1 MRIVDLIFYAFS
13 KARFPEKK
21 GSIFDAVIFGFCF
34 PVALTVATVIR
45 FACKLC
51 LEKIN
56 KEIFAI
62 SVVLI
67 SFLILIII
75 YLYFKRSGKG
85 EQIINYY
92 EQTKYN
98 KWYYPFTINVI
109 FILLFIVL
117 FLFANQLADKYLYSY
132 LMLWKKI
139 VLWK

>member
-1 MRIVDLIFYAFS
+1 MRIMDLIFYAFS

-21 GSIFDAVIFGFCF
+21 GSIFDAVIYGFCF

-85 EQIINYY
+85 ERIINYY

-98 KWYYPFTINVI
+98 KLCYPDFG
-109 FILLFIVL
+109 
-117 FLFANQLADKYLYSY
+117 
-132 LMLWKKI
+132 
-139 VLWK
+139 

>member
-1 MRIVDLIFYAFS
+1 MRITDLIFYAFS

-21 GSIFDAVIFGFCF
+21 GSIFDAVIYGFFF
-34 PVALTVATVIR
+34 PVGLTVATVIR

-98 KWYYPFTINVI
+98 KWYYTFTINVI
-109 FILLFIVL
+109 FIFIAVR
-117 FLFANQLADKYLYSY
+117 
-132 LMLWKKI
+132 
-139 VLWK
+139 

>member
-1 MRIVDLIFYAFS
+1 MRITDLIFYAFS

-67 SFLILIII
+67 SFLILII
-75 YLYFKRSGKG
+75 
-85 EQIINYY
+85 
-92 EQTKYN
+92 
-98 KWYYPFTINVI
+98 
-109 FILLFIVL
+109 FICTLLFIVL
-117 FLFANQLADKYLYSY
+117 FLFVNQLADKYLYSY
-132 LMLWKKI
+132 LML
-139 VLWK
+139 

>member
-21 GSIFDAVIFGFCF
+21 GSIFDAVIYGFCF

-85 EQIINYY
+85 ERIINYY
-92 EQTKYN
+92 AQTKYN
-98 KWYYPFTINVI
+98 KWYYTFTINVI

-132 LMLWKKI
+132 LML
-139 VLWK
+139 